1 MDDIVKQALRKWP
14 NVPACWGWLALDM
27 RGNWWLR
34 DAQAQAQGS
43 FPYSKGDLLVHEK
56 LRDFIGRNYEA
67 DEQGHW
73 FFQNG
78 PQRVYV
84 ELENTPMVWR
94 VDGAGQVL
102 AHTGTAVQQVQQC
115 VVDEAGHAYLQC
127 DGVLG
132 LVHSQ
137 DMVHVAQLLEN
148 GHWQWVQQPAAQL
161 PAMFGFV
168 RSPQQAQG
176 LKTRDQGTDAA

>member
-14 NVPACWGWLALDM
+14 NVPACWGWLGLDM

-34 DAQAQAQGS
+34 DAQAQARGP
-43 FPYSKGDLLVHEK
+43 FAVSKGDMLMHDK
-56 LRDFIGRNYEA
+56 LREFIGRNYEA
-67 DEQGHW
+67 DAQGQW

-84 ELENTPMVWR
+84 ELESTPMVWR
-94 VDGAGQVL
+94 VDGAGQAS
-102 AHTGTAVQQVQQC
+102 AHTGTAVQHVQQC

-137 DMVHVAQLLEN
+137 DMVHLEQFLAN
-148 GHWQWVQQPAAQL
+148 QHLQCVEHLASQL
-161 PAMFGFV
+161 PALFGFV
-168 RSPQQAQG
+168 RSPQQAQVS
-176 LKTRDQGTDAA
+176 T